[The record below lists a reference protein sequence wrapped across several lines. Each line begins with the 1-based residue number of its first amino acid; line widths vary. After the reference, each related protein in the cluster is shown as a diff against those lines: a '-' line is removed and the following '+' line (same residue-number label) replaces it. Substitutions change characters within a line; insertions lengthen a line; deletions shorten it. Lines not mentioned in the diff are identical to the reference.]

1 MGFFSDRFG
10 KKKSQDD
17 FSSVRPRIRLL
28 STPSNQACD
37 LRTEDD
43 LNLEM
48 NNFLI
53 SKSIVVRG
61 KHLLSLNE
69 LETIDGNLG
78 ISDSNIQDLG
88 NLKTI
93 LGDFWISYNTV
104 TPSLKSLGLLEKVM
118 GDVNLRYSNVSS
130 LGNLAEVGGR
140 LSLRDT
146 PISDL
151 SKLRTVGGDLYL
163 PKHAQNVIPV
173 GHIEVK
179 GRVRYWNDSKT
190 KATLKEEPKS
200 ELIHLDQPVPYWEHR
215 YIRSKGDL
223 DYVDDSKVKLFYQE
237 FKGRFENDQFLDL
250 DGNDN
255 YAFVLMFDLLEQ
267 VEIQGPEIVEIRL
280 GKLAKHY
287 PLTSNYCELSLIE
300 YYESIR
306 SYDEAW
312 RIKKDREHI
321 SLKNVI
327 DYQVF
332 LKTDLL
338 DGALVVK
345 MAGTSHL
352 TRFGQDNIRK
362 IEAYVKKAIEAIE
375 RQTDCSFF
383 EQFADNVK
391 DFESVVTRTEDL
403 EVSDCKD
410 LDYYKQF
417 FVSSTEYEQYTPLP
431 KINYA
436 KGLSPIVEGAIMNQ
450 LRVVLKRAE
459 DLYREAIGMPKVGE
473 GWISETELYYKIV
486 EAFPGYTVTHHASPN
501 WLGRQHLDVY
511 FSDPMI
517 GIEYQGTQHYEAVDF
532 FGGEEALKKTQERD
546 ERKRLICSE
555 NNCELIYVDEGY
567 DFEKVRT
574 KIASLLGSP

>member
-17 FSSVRPRIRLL
+17 FSSDQSRIRVV
-28 STPSNQACD
+28 SISSNQACD

-48 NNFLI
+48 NNGLI
-53 SKSIVVRG
+53 SKSIVLRG
-61 KHLLSLNE
+61 KYLLSLNE
-69 LETIDGNLG
+69 LEIIDGDLG

-88 NLKTI
+88 NLKEI
-93 LGDFWISYNTV
+93 LGDFWISYSAV
-104 TPSLKSLGLLEKVM
+104 TPSLKSLGFLEKVI

-163 PKHAQNVIPV
+163 PKHAQNVIPIE
-173 GHIEVK
+173 HIEVK

-190 KATLKEEPKS
+190 KVTLNEKHKT
-200 ELIHLDQPVPYWEHR
+200 ELIHLDQPVPYWEHK
-215 YIRSKGDL
+215 YIRSKDDL

-237 FKGRFENDQFLDL
+237 FKGRFENNQFLDL

-267 VEIQGPEIVEIRL
+267 VEIQGPEIIEIRL
-280 GKLAKHY
+280 GNLAKHY
-287 PLTSNYCELSLIE
+287 PPTSNYCELFLIE
-300 YYESIR
+300 YYESRR
-306 SYDEAW
+306 SYHEAW
-312 RIKKDREHI
+312 RIKKDRGYI
-321 SLKNVI
+321 GLKDII
-327 DYQVF
+327 DYQAY
-332 LKTDLL
+332 LKTNLL
-338 DGALVVK
+338 DGALVSK

-352 TRFGQDNIRK
+352 TRFGRDNIKKVR
-362 IEAYVKKAIEAIE
+362 AYVKEVVEAIE
-375 RQTDCSFF
+375 LQTGCSFF
-383 EQFADNVK
+383 EQFANNVK
-391 DFESVVTRTEDL
+391 DFESVVTRTKGLELSGSQDL
-403 EVSDCKD
+403 G
-410 LDYYKQF
+410 YYKQF
-417 FVSSTEYEQYTPLP
+417 FVSSTEYERHAPLP

-436 KGLSPIVEGAIMNQ
+436 NGLYPIVEGAILNQ
-450 LRVVLKRAE
+450 LRVVLKQAE

-486 EAFPGYTVTHHASPN
+486 EAFPAYKVTQHASPN

-517 GIEYQGTQHYEAVDF
+517 GVEYQGAQHYEAVDF

-555 NNCELIYVDEGY
+555 NKCELIYVDEGY
-567 DFEKVRT
+567 DFEKVRA
-574 KIASLLGSP
+574 KIVSLLGSP